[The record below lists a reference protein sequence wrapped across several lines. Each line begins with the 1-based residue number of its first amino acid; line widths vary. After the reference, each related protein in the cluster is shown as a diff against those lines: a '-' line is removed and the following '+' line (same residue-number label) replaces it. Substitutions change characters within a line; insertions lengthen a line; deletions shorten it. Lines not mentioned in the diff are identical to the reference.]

1 VFCEHSV
8 VQSVDAMS
16 TIPHTNII
24 VKFRRIIFVNKE
36 YIFVD
41 RQQANLLVIQSSNE
55 TTFLQL
61 VYTQLKLNAY
71 I

>member
-1 VFCEHSV
+1 M
-8 VQSVDAMS
+8 QSVDAMS